1 MKKKILFYTS
11 GVGLGG
17 VEKVVLEVLKE
28 IDKSKFDIKL
38 ALQYENENL
47 FENEI
52 SEEVNYKYMLPQ
64 KIIDKSLYYRERKKN
79 IFYKM
84 LYSFMLSYEKYIIKK
99 NYLEFSK
106 DREIVI
112 DFKSGDFLKLINLEN
127 RVDKKRICWLHGEIT
142 KLNKYEKRKKF
153 LRENLNKCDKV
164 VCICE
169 DMKNGVIKEIPELE
183 EKLEVIYNPF
193 DIEKIK
199 IKSNDYSEI
208 KADEKK
214 LLEDNYIIMVSRLE
228 LKMKDFNTLIKAFK
242 IINQKRKDIKLYLL
256 GEGPDREKIENMIKN
271 EDLQEHIKLLGV
283 KKNPYPWIKNSKL
296 LVHSSKSEGFGLVL
310 VEALILKIIIVST
323 NCKVGPREI
332 LDNEKYGSLVEV
344 GDYNSMAQEILELL
358 QENSIKKEKYLSNI
372 DESVERFDKKNIIKQ
387 IERVLEGIYND
398 K

>member
-84 LYSFMLSYEKYIIKK
+84 LYSFMLSYEKYTIKK

-127 RVDKKRICWLHGEIT
+127 GIDKKKICWLHGEIT

-208 KADEKK
+208 KDEEKK

-242 IINQKRKDIKLYLL
+242 IVNQKRKDIKLYLL

-271 EDLQEHIKLLGV
+271 EDLQEYIKLLGV
-283 KKNPYPWIKNSKL
+283 KRNPYTWIKNSKL

-310 VEALILKIIIVST
+310 VEALILKRIIVST

-332 LDNEKYGSLVEV
+332 LDNGKYGSLVEV
-344 GDYNSMAQEILELL
+344 GNYNVMAQEILELL
-358 QENSIKKEKYLSNI
+358 QENSIKKERYLSNI
-372 DESVERFDKKNIIKQ
+372 DKSVERFDKRNIIKH
-387 IERVLEGIYND
+387 IERVLDNL
-398 K
+398 

>member
-84 LYSFMLSYEKYIIKK
+84 LYSFMLSYEKYTIKK

-169 DMKNGVIKEIPELE
+169 DMKNGVIKEIPELK

-199 IKSNDYSEI
+199 IKSSDYSEI
-208 KADEKK
+208 KDNEKN
-214 LLEDNYIIMVSRLE
+214 LLEDNYIIMVSRLDNVQ
-228 LKMKDFNTLIKAFK
+228 KDFDTLIKAFK
-242 IINQKRKDIKLYLL
+242 IVNQKRKDIKLYLL
-256 GEGPDREKIENMIKN
+256 GEGPDREKIENMIKD
-271 EDLQEHIKLLGV
+271 EDLQEYIKLLGV

-296 LVHSSKSEGFGLVL
+296 LVHSSRYEGFGLVL
-310 VEALILKIIIVST
+310 VEALILGKVVISS

-332 LDNEKYGSLVEV
+332 LNNGEYGSLVEV
-344 GDYNSMAQEILELL
+344 GDYNAMAQEILELL
-358 QENSIKKEKYLSNI
+358 QENSIKREKYLSNI

-387 IERVLEGIYND
+387 IERVLEGI
-398 K
+398 